1 MKALNEKEKR
11 QIVRENRQ
19 IIGNI
24 QWDFVVTLNTRIKN
38 GTNRTHR
45 VWEFERRLN
54 QALFG
59 KNWRINQKH
68 ILWIHN
74 FEETK
79 HSHSHSVCQLCDG
92 VDRQHFE
99 TRARQ
104 IWAQVNRHDK
114 KAQIY
119 IDTLSKPGA
128 VAQYITK
135 DGVMDCTPV

>member
-59 KNWRINQKH
+59 KNWRANQKH
-68 ILWIHN
+68 IIWIHN

-92 VDRQHFE
+92 LDRQYFE

-104 IWAQVNRHDK
+104 IWAQVNRHDT

>member
-19 IIGNI
+19 IIGSI

-45 VWEFERRLN
+45 VREFERRLN

-59 KNWRINQKH
+59 KNWRANGKKIIWVPH
-68 ILWIHN
+68 Y
-74 FEETK
+74 EETK
-79 HSHSHSVCQLCDG
+79 QSHSHSVCKLCDG
-92 VDRQHFE
+92 VDRQHFKQ
-99 TRARQ
+99 RARQ

-114 KAQIY
+114 KAQIW
-119 IDTLSKPGA
+119 IDTVSKPGA